1 MHCQFC
7 HGADARGGAHR
18 ILDHQAVGYALAAL
32 VVWFVTQY
40 LGFGWRAVFFVGV
53 LPAVF
58 TVWVRRS
65 VDEPALWHRAK
76 REAPVP
82 LSTALGGKMLG
93 VTAAVT
99 LMNACCLFA
108 WWGFNSWIPAYLSMP
123 AANGGAGFSVSLMA
137 GLVFVNQIGMWFGYV
152 TFGFVSDAVGRKRTY
167 ITYLVLAAL
176 AVWAYTSTT
185 SVPVL
190 LVLGPITAFLAT
202 GYFSGFGAV
211 TAELYPTSVR
221 ATAQGFTYNVGRV
234 VSAAA
239 PWMVGG
245 FAKTHGFPAAISL
258 AAVSFLIAA
267 ACWQFIPETKGR
279 TITSTS

>member
-1 MHCQFC
+1 MST
-7 HGADARGGAHR
+7 DA
-18 ILDHQAVGYALAAL
+18 
-32 VVWFVTQY
+32 
-40 LGFGWRAVFFVGV
+40 
-53 LPAVF
+53 
-58 TVWVRRS
+58 
-65 VDEPALWHRAK
+65 
-76 REAPVP
+76 
-82 LSTALGGKMLG
+82 
-93 VTAAVT
+93 
-99 LMNACCLFA
+99 
-108 WWGFNSWIPAYLSMP
+108 
-123 AANGGAGFSVSLMA
+123 GGAGFSVSLMA

-176 AVWAYTSTT
+176 AVWAYTSTRN
-185 SVPVL
+185 VGVL

-221 ATAQGFTYNVGRV
+221 ATAQGFTYNVGRI

-267 ACWQFIPETKGR
+267 ACWAFIPETKGR
-279 TITSTS
+279 TITS